1 MKPVRVIVALAIVAV
16 LAMPV
21 YILFVISPAV
31 TQLVER
37 NAQEEA
43 LSVATHLASMLL
55 SNNVLPGRDLLPAD
69 FSPEVEKVRKDFRI
83 IMVKVYSSAGVVIY
97 STDPAY
103 LGQVN
108 SEEYFRNMVSKG
120 RVCSK
125 IVRQKAKTLEGETA
139 ESDVAEIYV
148 PLMKAGVFS
157 GAFEIYYDVSGR
169 ISNLNRVMSHAYAV
183 LFATV
188 TLLLGL
194 TGAALSRAVK
204 NMRERDMARKEWENT
219 FDAVTDPI
227 MILDPQ
233 FRMLRINKAMG
244 QWLGIAPD
252 KAVGLTCHQ
261 HVHCTEEPIPDC
273 PHRKLIQ
280 DHQVH
285 TEEVHEART
294 DTHHAVTVFPIFD
307 AKGDLAASVH
317 YAKDITKRKKAEQE
331 LINAEAKYR
340 IVADNAYAW
349 EFWMAPDGSYLYT
362 SPSCGRI
369 TGYMPEEFASDS
381 GLFLRI
387 VHPEDRQRVA
397 EHQRTARNQA
407 TAGEIQF
414 RIVCRDGTVRWMSHV
429 CQPIYD
435 GQGQH
440 LGVRGS
446 NYDISKRKD
455 AEAELRETA
464 ESLAEAQRIAHIG
477 SWELDLRS
485 NKLQWSDEIYRIFDI
500 DRSLFG
506 ASFEAFVE
514 LVHPD
519 DRLFVRDAYTNSV
532 RERIPYDIVHRLLMK
547 DGSIKYVQERCETH
561 YDEAGNAVCS
571 MGTVQDITERKR
583 DEEAIERQLK
593 FMTALSDIGMAISS
607 SLDMRVTLNILLDRL
622 KAQLGVD
629 AADVMMLDQDT
640 LYLSCAAALGF
651 RTSAIRKISLRIGM
665 GHAGRAAME
674 RRTLIIADLGD
685 TLTRSLREEGFISYI
700 AVPLISQGKIKGVLE
715 IFQRRC
721 FEPGDEWLGYLELIA
736 AQAAIAIDNA
746 SLYDSLQR
754 SNMELTLSY
763 DATLEG
769 WGRTL
774 EFRDEDTMGHTA
786 RVANMTVRF
795 ARKMGLDE
803 REIVHVRRGALLHDI
818 GKIGISDAI
827 LLKPG
832 RLNDDERD
840 IMQRHPDYAYR
851 LLAPIPFLRPSLD
864 IPYCHHEKWNG
875 TGYPRGLKGE
885 EIPLSARIFSVVD
898 VWDALLSVR
907 SYREPWPLEKVKD
920 YIGALS
926 GTEFDPAVV
935 DCFLKIL
942 DEQGSDGM
950 TWSAELSC

>member
-1 MKPVRVIVALAIVAV
+1 MKSVRIISALAILAV
-16 LAMPV
+16 MSLPI
-21 YILFVISPAV
+21 YIFLIISPAV
-31 TQLVER
+31 TRLVEK

-43 LSVATHLASMLL
+43 LSIANHLAVMLIRDD
-55 SNNVLPGRDLLPAD
+55 VLPGRDLLPAD
-69 FSPEVEKVRKDFRI
+69 FSDEVDKVRKDFS
-83 IMVKVYSSAGVVIY
+83 IMRVKVFSSAGEVVY
-97 STDPAY
+97 STDPSF

-108 SEEYFRNMVSKG
+108 AGDYFRNIVAKGMVY
-120 RVCSK
+120 SK
-125 IVRQKAKTLEGETA
+125 IVRQKAKTLESETA
-139 ESDVAEIYV
+139 EIDMAETYV
-148 PLMKAGVFS
+148 PLMKGGVFS

-169 ISNLNRVMSHAYAV
+169 IGNLKRVMSHAYAV
-183 LFATV
+183 LLATV
-188 TLLLGL
+188 IVLLGL
-194 TGAALSRAVK
+194 TGAALSRAVR
-204 NMRERDMARKEWENT
+204 NMKERDMAREEWENT

-227 MILDPQ
+227 MILDSQ
-233 FRMLRINKAMG
+233 FRMLRINRAMG
-244 QWLGIAPD
+244 EWLGTDPD
-252 KAVGLTCHQ
+252 KAVGMTCYR
-261 HVHCTEEPIPDC
+261 HVHCSEEPILGC
-273 PHRKLIQ
+273 PHKKLLE
-280 DHQVH
+280 DHKVH
-285 TEEVHEART
+285 TEEVYEART

-307 AKGDLAASVH
+307 AKGELAASVH

-331 LINAEAKYR
+331 LLRAEAKYR

-349 EFWMAPDGSYLYT
+349 EFWMAPDGRYVYT
-362 SPSCGRI
+362 SPSCKRI
-369 TGYMPEEFASDS
+369 TGYLPDEFTADP
-381 GLFLRI
+381 GLFLQI
-387 VHPEDRQRVA
+387 IHPEDREVVA
-397 EHQRTARNQA
+397 EHQRLAQSQA

-414 RIVCRDGTVRWMSHV
+414 RIICRDGAIRWMSHI

-435 GQGQH
+435 EHGSH

-446 NYDISKRKD
+446 NYDISIRKE
-455 AEAELRETA
+455 AEAAFQESA

-477 SWELDLRS
+477 SWQLDLRS
-485 NKLQWSDEIYRIFDI
+485 NALQWSDEIYRIFDI
-500 DRSLFG
+500 DQLRFG
-506 ASFEAFVE
+506 ASFEAFLD
-514 LVHPD
+514 LVHPE
-519 DRLFVRDAYTNSV
+519 DRQFVKDAYTKSV
-532 RERIPYDIVHRLLMK
+532 RERSPYDIVHRLLMK

-561 YDEAGNAVCS
+561 YDQAGDAVCS
-571 MGTVQDITERKR
+571 IGTVQDITERKR

-607 SLDMRVTLNILLDRL
+607 SLDMRVTLSILLDRL
-622 KAQLGVD
+622 ASQLGVD
-629 AADVMMLDQDT
+629 AADVMLLDQDT

-651 RTSAIRKISLRIGM
+651 KTPAIRKISLRMGM
-665 GHAGRAAME
+665 GHAGRAALE

-715 IFQRRC
+715 IFQRKC
-721 FEPGDEWLGYLELIA
+721 FEPGDEWLGYLELIS

-786 RVANMTVRF
+786 RVAGMTVRF
-795 ARKMGLDE
+795 ARRMGLEE
-803 REIVHVRRGALLHDI
+803 REIVHIRRGALLHDI

-832 RLNDDERD
+832 RLNDSERD

-851 LLAPIPFLRPSLD
+851 LLAPIPFLRPSLE
-864 IPYCHHEKWNG
+864 IPYCHHEKWDG

-898 VWDALLSVR
+898 VWDALLSAR
-907 SYREPWPLEKVKD
+907 SYREAWSLERVRD
-920 YIGALS
+920 HIQSLS

-942 DEQGSDGM
+942 DEKVP
-950 TWSAELSC
+950 EVI